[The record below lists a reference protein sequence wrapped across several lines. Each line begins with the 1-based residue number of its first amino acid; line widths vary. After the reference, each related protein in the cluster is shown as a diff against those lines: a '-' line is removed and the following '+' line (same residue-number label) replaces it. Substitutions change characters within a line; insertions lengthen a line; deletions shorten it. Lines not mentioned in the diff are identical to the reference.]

1 MKLYNYLATIG
12 AFTNGFQDVKIKKDT
27 SDRQEKKMIAE
38 AYQLMESSWNRR
50 IARFQKMMEAG
61 EDIDLAA
68 EKLKF
73 FPKEVNGEIIFPL
86 QFVQDFIVRKI
97 AGIQNHISIHNK
109 KELAELSEV
118 FAEYAIKPVRV
129 FKDLTLERISW
140 TAKSQQKPKLMVFAK
155 DGEEPVCIRFEAAN
169 ELSQKFLMAM
179 LELGLKP
186 GMKFSFKVEAVD
198 PSIERN
204 EKAGN
209 NKAPIGKYVNH
220 NLVLV
225 LDGKRHT
232 GHPPKGQRF
241 NQKPTIEFMETL
253 FTQALNQCSQAHV

>member
-38 AYQLMESSWNRR
+38 AYQLMEASWNRR

-61 EDIDLAA
+61 EDVDLAA

-97 AGIQNHISIHNK
+97 AGIQNHMSIHNK
-109 KELAELSEV
+109 KELAELREV

-140 TAKSQQKPKLMVFAK
+140 AGKKSTKTKTYGFCQRWRGASLY
-155 DGEEPVCIRFEAAN
+155 PV
-169 ELSQKFLMAM
+169 
-179 LELGLKP
+179 
-186 GMKFSFKVEAVD
+186 
-198 PSIERN
+198 
-204 EKAGN
+204 
-209 NKAPIGKYVNH
+209 
-220 NLVLV
+220 
-225 LDGKRHT
+225 
-232 GHPPKGQRF
+232 
-241 NQKPTIEFMETL
+241 
-253 FTQALNQCSQAHV
+253 